1 MPDRIPFKPNL
12 RILCLNLKVIDV
24 RGGTRINNHH
34 TMGNTLGLNVPNRV
48 FATLG
53 DNCKVASPCDVA
65 LETRRTSLIL
75 KRSVNPA
82 CQPSPSTLLP
92 YLPVGYKIHSR
103 LILTQS
109 CLRTSWRPYLNEL
122 VGHMSACTPPKSY
135 TISNDIT
142 HM

>member
-1 MPDRIPFKPNL
+1 MPDRIPFKPNS

-34 TMGNTLGLNVPNRV
+34 TMGNTLGLNPPNRT

-65 LETRRTSLIL
+65 LKTRRTSLIM

-82 CQPSPSTLLP
+82 CQPLPFTLLT
-92 YLPVGYKIHSR
+92 YLPLGYNIHPR
-103 LILTQS
+103 LIHTPFCWRQS
-109 CLRTSWRPYLNEL
+109 WSPLFDEL
-122 VGHMSACTPPKSY
+122 LGHMSVCTPPKSY
-135 TISNDIT
+135 TISNDIM